1 MKLDPIVKKILNKRG
16 ICAEADIVEFLSDK
30 PRKTYDPFLLPDMEA
45 GVDLILS
52 ETGKGSKIC
61 VYGDYDAD
69 GITSTVLMMTML
81 SHLTSWENLSYYIPS
96 RFEEGYGLNMEAV
109 EQIAAGGCD
118 MIITVDCG
126 SVSYEEAEYAK
137 KLGMKILVTDHHN
150 ITDKMADCLLI
161 NPKRPDSG
169 YPFRELAGC
178 GVAFK
183 VAQGLQKKAGLP
195 KHTLTEVLDLA
206 AIGTVGDIMP
216 LLDENRTITKYG
228 LKVINMCPR
237 PGLKKL
243 IEGTSL
249 KAGSISSGNISFVI
263 VPHLNASGRIE
274 DASQAVELLLGR
286 CPDEEMDMIVSDIL
300 QKNIQRRKLQNELFE
315 ELKKAV
321 DKDAPDDFM
330 ILESDGN
337 HEGIAGIV
345 AGKIKDAF
353 YRPTVI
359 LSPTGDG
366 DSLLKGTGRSIEG
379 VDLYKVLKTQE
390 HLFVKFGG
398 HAGACGFSM
407 KKEDLP
413 LLKEGVSQQ
422 MQKIKAENSRVFERK
437 FDIDMELSPGQM
449 SVELAQ
455 QMEMLAPFGNKNPR
469 PLIECRPVH
478 ISNVRYMG
486 SDGQHVRF
494 YAAVGRSAK
503 LECVLFNNA
512 KKYDFTKL
520 EKEDVN
526 MVGNIECHQWQ
537 GNMRLQFLA
546 AEIQIDE
553 QPGQ

>member
-1 MKLDPIVKKILNKRG
+1 M
-16 ICAEADIVEFLSDK
+16 
-30 PRKTYDPFLLPDMEA
+30 
-45 GVDLILS
+45 
-52 ETGKGSKIC
+52 
-61 VYGDYDAD
+61 
-69 GITSTVLMMTML
+69 
-81 SHLTSWENLSYYIPS
+81 
-96 RFEEGYGLNMEAV
+96 
-109 EQIAAGGCD
+109 
-118 MIITVDCG
+118 
-126 SVSYEEAEYAK
+126 
-137 KLGMKILVTDHHN
+137 
-150 ITDKMADCLLI
+150 
-161 NPKRPDSG
+161 
-169 YPFRELAGC
+169 
-178 GVAFK
+178 
-183 VAQGLQKKAGLP
+183 
-195 KHTLTEVLDLA
+195 
-206 AIGTVGDIMP
+206 
-216 LLDENRTITKYG
+216 
-228 LKVINMCPR
+228 
-237 PGLKKL
+237 
-243 IEGTSL
+243 
-249 KAGSISSGNISFVI
+249 
-263 VPHLNASGRIE
+263 
-274 DASQAVELLLGR
+274 
-286 CPDEEMDMIVSDIL
+286 
-300 QKNIQRRKLQNELFE
+300 
-315 ELKKAV
+315 
-321 DKDAPDDFM
+321 
-330 ILESDGN
+330 
-337 HEGIAGIV
+337 
-345 AGKIKDAF
+345 
-353 YRPTVI
+353 
-359 LSPTGDG
+359 
-366 DSLLKGTGRSIEG
+366 
-379 VDLYKVLKTQE
+379 DLYKVLKTQE

-469 PLIECRPVH
+469 PLIECRQVH